1 MWPHPFDHTPSQ
13 QKVDDGIDMFAD
25 EHMVEMNRRP
35 GLRSPRPRRRSRSPT
50 PTPPRLTKPST
61 QPHTLNEEAP
71 TPPEATNHANSAE
84 ISEPLPFVSSS
95 LPEENSTGSASVQ
108 PMDSNS
114 TENKTNSLH
123 SSSVDKSTEVS
134 VSSADSHAPLT
145 NNIRSDD
152 KTAVEKVQA
161 TSRKRERTP
170 SPTYSVTKRPALN
183 NSSLTKFTSSALPTK
198 TSSKVTGGGLKSSA
212 SKVLTEELQ
221 KQQGQENSRLKGL
234 IVKEVRK
241 PGKSEWVDV
250 CDVCDLCEGVIVSP
264 QTMMSSSNTWRELRE
279 QWS

>member
-1 MWPHPFDHTPSQ
+1 
-13 QKVDDGIDMFAD
+13 MFAD

-35 GLRSPRPRRRSRSPT
+35 GLRSPRQRRRSRT
-50 PTPPRLTKPST
+50 TTPPRLIKPSP
-61 QPHTLNEEAP
+61 QPPTLNEELS
-71 TPPEATNHANSAE
+71 TPPDTTNHADSAE
-84 ISEPLPFVSSS
+84 LSEPLPFVSSS
-95 LPEENSTGSASVQ
+95 LPEENSTGTASVQ
-108 PMDSNS
+108 PTDSNS
-114 TENKTNSLH
+114 TESKSNSLH
-123 SSSVDKSTEVS
+123 SSSVDKSTEIS
-134 VSSADSHAPLT
+134 VSSTDGHAPLT
-145 NNIRSDD
+145 LTNNVRPDD

-170 SPTYSVTKRPALN
+170 SPTYSVIKRPALN

-250 CDVCDLCEGVIVSP
+250 
-264 QTMMSSSNTWRELRE
+264 
-279 QWS
+279 